1 LNSISNDQEIYSNGS
16 RDQYID
22 HSVT

>member
-1 LNSISNDQEIYSNGS
+1 LNNISNDQEIYSNGF